1 MYTKSAQS
9 MQLSTLLFHKGV
21 SLSGSSL
28 EWVHASINITMSLQ
42 FCSRVIKLHTG
53 VQDHINSDSR
63 FMFR

>member
-1 MYTKSAQS
+1 MYTISAQS
-9 MQLSTLLFHKGV
+9 MQLSTRLFHKSV
-21 SLSGSSL
+21 SGYSL
-28 EWVHASINITMSLQ
+28 EWVHTSINITMSLQ